1 MPSCSDYS
9 HRKTVIDAFK
19 EYIAVEKK
27 YSPLTVRAYT
37 DALADFSAFCGN
49 DLNRESVRRITDQD
63 VRDWMIY
70 LIEDKKN
77 APRSVKQKLTALHSF
92 FKFLLRLSV
101 VDKDVTR
108 GIQTPKADKPLPVFF
123 RLSQID
129 KATEYESCADDP
141 VSIRDCL
148 ILEMLFQTGMRRAE
162 MVGLQDGDVD
172 TTEKQIRVFGKR
184 RKERIIPIGDRLCS
198 LIEQYRQVRN
208 TDIGTFFVDWKKN
221 GETVPLDRDRLY
233 RIVTSRMG
241 DVTSQKKHSPH
252 VFRHTF
258 ATEML
263 NNGAD
268 IRAIQA
274 LLGHTS
280 LAATQVYSHT
290 TFEQIH
296 NAYNRAH
303 PRAGKQIQ

>member
-1 MPSCSDYS
+1 M
-9 HRKTVIDAFK
+9 IDSFLD
-19 EYIAVEKK
+19 YIAVEKK
-27 YSPLTVRAYT
+27 CSPLTVRAYN
-37 DALADFSAFCGN
+37 DALVSFSAFSGN
-49 DLNRESVRRITDQD
+49 DLNRESVRRVTGQD

-70 LIEDKKN
+70 LNEDKKN
-77 APRSVKQKLTALHSF
+77 APRSVKQKLAALHSF

-101 VDKDVTR
+101 VEKDVTR

-123 RLSQID
+123 RPPQIE
-129 KATEYESCADDP
+129 KAAEYEGSADDP

-162 MVGLQDGDVD
+162 MTGLQDSDVD
-172 TTEKQIRVFGKR
+172 TGEKQIRVFGKR
-184 RKERIIPIGDRLCS
+184 RKERIIPIGDRLCHQ
-198 LIEQYRQVRN
+198 IERYRQVRN
-208 TDIGTFFVDWKKN
+208 TGNGTFFVDWRKN
-221 GETVPLDRDRLY
+221 GETVPLSRDRLY
-233 RIVTSRMG
+233 KIVTKRMEEF
-241 DVTSQKKHSPH
+241 SFLKKHSPH

-280 LAATQVYSHT
+280 LAATEVYSHT
-290 TFEQIH
+290 TFEQIL
-296 NAYNRAH
+296 NAYNQTH
-303 PRAGKQIQ
+303 PRADKQIQ